1 MFGKN
6 KYLHFWL
13 GAVAFGGVEILAL
26 NLLGHSEYVKLL
38 VSRQAA
44 LLGGDTLG
52 VLVGLAMIIVPLF
65 LTYKISPLNEDGE

>member
-13 GAVAFGGVEILAL
+13 GASAFGGVEIFIL
-26 NLLGHSEYVKLL
+26 NLLGHDEYVKLL
-38 VSRQAA
+38 VSRKDA
-44 LLGGDTLG
+44 LGGDTFGL
-52 VLVGLAMIIVPLF
+52 LVGLAMIVVPLF